1 MNAGGSDDADGAR
14 QLRLLPWYGLHG
26 GPAYVIADPERP
38 GPVSRYADVVEATH
52 LEMAAVLLGHAR
64 ELAAEAGPDE
74 LRHLV
79 AELTQA
85 LTDTLRIASG
95 VRR

>member
-1 MNAGGSDDADGAR
+1 MSARSHDGAEA
-14 QLRLLPWYGLHG
+14 LRLLPWTSAGG
-26 GPAYVIADPERP
+26 GPAYVVADPERP
-38 GPVSRYADVVEATH
+38 GPVSRLADVVEATH

-64 ELAAEAGPDE
+64 ELTDDAGPVE

-85 LTDTLRIASG
+85 LTNTLRIASAA
-95 VRR
+95 RRSGG